1 MLIARFDIQVVPPS
15 KKNSERIVMIGRRPS
30 LRASAQYE
38 LATAAAVPQ
47 LVEQWQ
53 AMPHACPYQII
64 GRRNGPPMDGA
75 PLPMN
80 SPLHMKCTFHVLC
93 RSDSKNAPDLMNLLH
108 APADWL
114 EPPKWN
120 KAETA
125 ITTPGAGVIANDRL
139 IRSVDGS
146 RIVFECD
153 GCPDRR
159 SGCNY
164 RFETRLK
171 TDGSPWMRKGKA
183 VRDKY
188 QVCERGRIEI
198 VLREWEAD

>member
-1 MLIARFDIQVVPPS
+1 MLIARFVVNVVPPS

-30 LRASAQYE
+30 LRASKQYE

-47 LVEQWQ
+47 LVEQWHCCYGVFSR
-53 AMPHACPYQII
+53 A
-64 GRRNGPPMDGA
+64 GPFSG
-75 PLPMN
+75 LV
-80 SPLHMKCTFHVLC
+80 HMKCIFHVLH
-93 RSDSKNAPDLMNLLH
+93 RSDSKNAPDLHNLYH

-139 IRSVDGS
+139 IRSHDGS

-164 RFETRLK
+164 RFVTRLK
-171 TDGSPWMRKGKA
+171 KDGSPWMRKGKP

-188 QVCERGRIEI
+188 QVCPRGRIEI
-198 VLREWEAD
+198 ELREWEAE